1 MVDLTDY
8 VSKRYGLTLPLLIR
22 PGTSDAKAALEVLEH
37 NAYQRP
43 QSGFGIQPGDRWLD
57 AGANI
62 GAFTMQAIHHGAALV
77 VAVEPVPDHIDVLVK
92 NIAAH
97 PKADRAT
104 EVLQGAVTPPGFTD
118 PVSVYERLNPEH
130 QWRTSTAR
138 MTHQPT
144 TSYRTKAYPIDALVA
159 DYSLD
164 AVKLDVE
171 DAEHDIMRL
180 WDPAD
185 TVRKVVIEWGFE
197 EDHRTAPLIAWLDR
211 WIEAGWT
218 IGKIHTRI
226 REFDLWDPSWT
237 PRATLIF
244 ATR

>member
-22 PGTSDAKAALEVLEH
+22 PDTSDVKAAREVLEK
-37 NAYQRP
+37 NTYQLP
-43 QSGFGIQPGDRWLD
+43 GLGFTLQPGDRWLD

-62 GAFTMQAIHHGAALV
+62 GAFTMQAVHHGAALV

-97 PKADRAT
+97 PKADRVT

-138 MTHQPT
+138 MTRQPT
-144 TSYRTKAYPIDALVA
+144 TTYRTKAYPLDALIA
-159 DYSLD
+159 DYGID
-164 AVKLDVE
+164 CVKIDIE
-171 DAEHDIMRL
+171 GAEHDVLRL
-180 WDPAD
+180 WEPASS
-185 TVRKVVIEWGFE
+185 VRKIVVEWGFE
-197 EDHRTAPLIAWLDR
+197 DDDRTAPLVAWLDKL
-211 WIEAGWT
+211 EDAGMRT
-218 IGKIHTRI
+218 ASHSRI
-226 REFDLWDPSWT
+226 RRFPVWGKSWV
-237 PRATLIF
+237 PRGCIVWGW
-244 ATR
+244 R